1 MARAPSR
8 RAGEIVRVVGTS
20 NSSNE
25 VRLLE
30 YVRVYRLI
38 TLIDFN
44 SACYIQVLNRRW
56 RLLFSSPLPLL
67 LASLAFP
74 SGVTAQRRRECPR
87 GVYKSVTIVR
97 ARLRSLQLPAGA
109 FQLPAGALSL
119 LTYLPRI
126 LARLAKEAH
135 NDLDSQQRWL
145 ECLAESQAK

>member
-1 MARAPSR
+1 M
-8 RAGEIVRVVGTS
+8 
-20 NSSNE
+20 
-25 VRLLE
+25 LE

-74 SGVTAQRRRECPR
+74 SGVTAQRRRECLR

-109 FQLPAGALSL
+109 FQLPAGAFQLPAGAFQLPAGALSL

-126 LARLAKEAH
+126 RARLAKEAH

-145 ECLAESQAK
+145 ECLAAEPSKIGEE